1 MSGAATKSL
10 AVVMFEKV
18 SPEAAAVKFEDMFL
32 DDEVIELGYKATRD
46 RVIFTDRR
54 MVVINI
60 QGITGK
66 KVEFFTVPYS
76 KISSYSVET
85 TGTFDLE
92 SELKIWASGLS
103 GIEIKFLKGIDIRE
117 VGRYLTEKLI

>member
-1 MSGAATKSL
+1 MSGVATKSL

-18 SPEAAAVKFEDMFL
+18 SPEAAAAKFEDMFL

-46 RVIFTDRR
+46 RVLFTDRR

-76 KISSYSVET
+76 RISSYSVET

-117 VGRYLTEKLI
+117 VGRYLTGKLI

>member
-1 MSGAATKSL
+1 MSGAITKLLS
-10 AVVMFEKV
+10 VIMFEKV
-18 SPEAAAVKFEDMFL
+18 SPEAAAAKFEDMFL
-32 DDEVIELGYKATRD
+32 DDEVIGLGYKAKRD
-46 RVIFTDRR
+46 RVLFTDRR
-54 MVVINI
+54 VVVINI

-66 KVEFFTVPYS
+66 KVEFFTIPYS

-85 TGTFDLE
+85 SGTFDLD